1 MSEEVKTST
10 VVEQEYGADQ
20 IQILEGLEA
29 VRKRPGMYIGTTSSR
44 GLHHLVYEI
53 VDNSVD
59 EALAGYCDTIDVTIN
74 EDNSITVIDNGRG
87 IPVGINH
94 KAGLPAVEVVFTILH
109 AGGKFGGGG
118 YKVSGGLHGVGASV
132 VNALSDWLEVE
143 ICQEGKVYK
152 QRYERGHVCYPL
164 KVIGTCS
171 LEKTGT
177 KVSFLPDKT
186 IFTETTIYDFDV
198 LKRRLREMA
207 FLTKGLRIILRDSRM
222 DEEAVLEQGGGLLE
236 SGIESFDS
244 MEKAHEEKQISELLK
259 RAEED
264 KELQNAEKSDSDK
277 EAVSGSDAAGDEMS
291 FSGEDSKTK
300 TGGRIGVVHNVKLE
314 NGRKQKVIEFYYE
327 GGIKEFVSYLNKSKE
342 PLYENILYF
351 EGQKNNVAV
360 EVAFQHND
368 SYNESVFSF
377 VNNINTPEGGTH
389 LQGFR
394 NAMTKTFNDYARSSK
409 LLKDSEQNLTGED
422 IREGLT
428 AIVSVKIEDLQFEG
442 QIKQKLGNSEA
453 RNAVDS
459 IVSEQLTYF
468 LEQNPIVAKTICEKS
483 ILAQR
488 AREAARKARELT
500 RRKTALDSMTLPG
513 KLADCSDKDPKNC
526 EIYIVEGDSAGGSAK
541 TARDR
546 ATQAILPLRGKILN
560 VEKAR
565 LDKIYGNA
573 EIKAMITAFGTGIH
587 EDFDITKLRYDKII
601 LMTDAD
607 VDGAHISTLLLTFLY
622 RFMPELIKQGHV
634 YLAKPPLYK
643 LEKNKKVWYAYSDEE
658 LDSILQEVGRDQNN
672 KIQRYKGLGEMDAE
686 QLWETTMD
694 PAHRILM
701 RVTYDEEMASE
712 IDLTFTT
719 LMGDKV
725 EPRRDFIE
733 ENAKFVKNLDI

>member
-1 MSEEVKTST
+1 MSQEAISNTA
-10 VVEQEYGADQ
+10 VEHEYGADQ

-59 EALAGYCDTIDVTIN
+59 EALAGFCDTIDVRIN
-74 EDNSITVIDNGRG
+74 EGNSVTVIDNGRG

-94 KAGLPAVEVVFTILH
+94 KAGIPAVEVVFTILH

-132 VNALSDWLEVE
+132 VNALSEWLGVE

-164 KVIGTCS
+164 KETGTCPP
-171 LEKTGT
+171 EKTGT
-177 KVSFLPDKT
+177 RITFMPDKE
-186 IFTETTIYDFDV
+186 IFTETVVFDFDI
-198 LKRRLREMA
+198 LKIRMREMA
-207 FLTKGLRIILRDSRM
+207 FLTKGLRIILRDGRRSR
-222 DEEAVLEQGGGLLE
+222 EHVETLE
-236 SGIESFDS
+236 GI
-244 MEKAHEEKQISELLK
+244 AGHENRQINELLK
-259 RAEED
+259 RAEND
-264 KELQNAEKSDSDK
+264 RKEEAEENEKGLAEESEYAVVK
-277 EAVSGSDAAGDEMS
+277 ETAEAVKE
-291 FSGEDSKTK
+291 EVWKEK
-300 TGGRIGVVHNVKLE
+300 
-314 NGRKQKVIEFYYE
+314 KVEFCYE
-327 GGIKEFVSYLNKSKE
+327 GGIKEFVTYLNRSKA
-342 PLYENILYF
+342 PLYENVLYF
-351 EGQKNNVAV
+351 EGEKNNVYV
-360 EVAFQHND
+360 EVSFQHND
-368 SYNESVFSF
+368 SFNESVFSF

-394 NAMTKTFNDYARSSK
+394 NALTKTFNDYARNAK
-409 LLKDSEQNLTGED
+409 LLKDNEPNLSGED

-428 AIVSVKIEDLQFEG
+428 AIISVKIEDPQFEG
-442 QIKQKLGNSEA
+442 QTKQKLGNSEA
-453 RNAVDS
+453 RGAVDN

-468 LEQNPIVAKTICEKS
+468 LELNPMVAKSICEKS

-488 AREAARKARELT
+488 AREAARKARDLT
-500 RRKTALDSMTLPG
+500 RRKTALDGMALPG

-541 TARDR
+541 TARAR

-565 LDKIYGNA
+565 LDKIFANA
-573 EIKAMITAFGTGIH
+573 EIRAMITAFGTGIH
-587 EDFDITKLRYDKII
+587 DDFNIEKLRYDKII
-601 LMTDAD
+601 LMADAD
-607 VDGAHISTLLLTFLY
+607 VDGAHICTLLLTFIY
-622 RFMPELIKQGHV
+622 RFMPALIKEGHV

-643 LEKNKKVWYAYSDEE
+643 LEKNKKIWYAYSDEE
-658 LDSILQEVGRDQNN
+658 LDSILKEVGRDQNN
-672 KIQRYKGLGEMDAE
+672 KIQRYKGLGEMDAD

-694 PAHRILM
+694 PARRILL
-701 RVTYDEEMASE
+701 RVNYDEEMESE
-712 IDLTFTT
+712 LDLTFTT

-725 EPRRDFIE
+725 EPRREFIE
-733 ENAKFVKNLDI
+733 ENAKYVKNLDIK